1 MSSTSIDVAFNKF
14 SACSPNTSI
23 IALSLER
30 IQDSQP
36 LAISVDS
43 LCLHTYSYVKLDIP
57 FCTNLKGVCRPFQQD
72 KHYIDKSSFYADLP
86 RTINLCLSF
95 SVNGSTFFIIT
106 SSKFVAF
113 ASNIKSI

>member
-1 MSSTSIDVAFNKF
+1 
-14 SACSPNTSI
+14 
-23 IALSLER
+23 LER

-72 KHYIDKSSFYADLP
+72 KHYIDKSSYYADVDIDSRPKHDRNKWTALE
-86 RTINLCLSF
+86 T
-95 SVNGSTFFIIT
+95 
-106 SSKFVAF
+106 
-113 ASNIKSI
+113 